1 MARTAPRKRP
11 LPAAP
16 APEPALAVAPPAPAP
31 RARNTLRVRA
41 PKAKR
46 FVALAGNI
54 GAGKTTAAKLI
65 SQSFG
70 FELFDEPVIDNRFL
84 KDYYADMRRWSF
96 TLQLEFLIRRVEH
109 HELIH
114 SVKKSCVQDRTL
126 YEDPEIFAKY
136 LHGLGNLTDA
146 ELDLYY
152 EYFQRLSRSILPPDR
167 VICFEVGTV
176 DVLLDRIRTR
186 GREEEK
192 GIQEQFL
199 RGLNSY
205 YATFPQVLQK
215 KYGVDCLVLDV
226 SSRDIRRGE
235 GREEFLDRVSS
246 FLA

>member
-1 MARTAPRKRP
+1 MPRPVEAPP
-11 LPAAP
+11 SEESAMPAA
-16 APEPALAVAPPAPAP
+16 AKP
-31 RARNTLRVRA
+31 RSRNTLRTRL

-54 GAGKTTAAKLI
+54 GAGKTTAAKMI
-65 SQSFG
+65 SQAFG

-114 SVKKSCVQDRTL
+114 SIKKSCVQDRTL

-136 LHGLGNLTDA
+136 LHGLGHMTNA

-152 EYFQRLSRSILPPDR
+152 EYFQRLSKSVAPPDK
-167 VICFEVGTV
+167 VICFSVPSV
-176 DVLLDRIRTR
+176 DVLLERIRTR
-186 GREEEK
+186 GRAEER
-192 GIQEQFL
+192 GIQGQFL
-199 RGLNSY
+199 TGLNGY
-205 YATFPQVLQK
+205 YVSFPQVLQT

-226 SSRDIRRGE
+226 STHDIRRGK
-235 GREEFLDRVSS
+235 GREEFLDRVST
-246 FLA
+246 FLG